1 MRAWWGVVAAVVL
14 IGLGYVGDRLVGAAF
29 VEAARTFSMQVAVAA
44 EGVTRVIAVV
54 LMVGLGWLVMA
65 GPRGRLPGAVM
76 LVGGGYFVLVPLN
89 FVLFGDTGVVL
100 PFVTEAYAYAT
111 RLMLWAGT
119 LVAVLGLVELAWP
132 ISRSAPAQQPRREV
146 APDTAEVS
154 IQP

>member
-29 VEAARTFSMQVAVAA
+29 IEAARTFSMQGAVAA

-76 LVGGGYFVLVPLN
+76 LVVGGYFVLVPLS
-89 FVLFGDTGVVL
+89 FVLSADTGLVL
-100 PFVTEAYAYAT
+100 PFVTEAYAHAT
-111 RLMLWAGT
+111 RLMLWAGA
-119 LVAVLGLVELAWP
+119 LVAVLGVVELAWP
-132 ISRSAPAQQPRREV
+132 TSRPAPAGQPSREV
-146 APDTAEVS
+146 APDGAEISV
-154 IQP
+154 QP